1 MNTLTTV
8 DNKQQATTIFKRLL
22 MSKATSHT
30 REAYK
35 DDLAVFGKFMS
46 VDLESVSDSEWNKL
60 DTAFVS
66 AYLEWLKQQV
76 SEKTKRPYSTAT
88 IARRITAVKE
98 LLTEATY
105 NGCFDRDKLDYI
117 KNRLDS
123 VEVTNEHHGTIT
135 PEEQDRLLITADSQ
149 PGLKG
154 LRDYALFRLWLDT
167 GLRRAEMA
175 ALKVRDLTVKNGIET
190 LIIRQGKGNKI
201 REIGLEDDTASIVRE
216 WLKESGQDSQENNP
230 IFCQVRKFGR
240 GKKAE
245 YRVIDSQKHLAP
257 VNLYQLVL
265 WYKDKAGIKSDIT
278 PHSFRVAMITNML
291 DDNAPIQH
299 VQKVTGHTTT
309 RMITEVYDRNT
320 YSRPLASYRRRSLPQ
335 RMAVARYLSVLIG
348 E

>member
-1 MNTLTTV
+1 MNAITQRDKT
-8 DNKQQATTIFKRLL
+8 QATIFKRLL
-22 MSKATSHT
+22 ASKATKNT

-35 DDLAVFGKFMS
+35 DDLNVLANFLS
-46 VDLESVSDSEWNKL
+46 IDLESIPDSAWL
-60 DTAFVS
+60 DFDKSTVA

-76 SEKTKRPYSTAT
+76 SNKTGRPYSTAT

-98 LLTEATY
+98 LLTEAAY
-105 NGCFDRDKLDYI
+105 HGCFSRDDLDYI

-135 PEEQDRLLITADSQ
+135 PDEQDRLLTTADSQ

-190 LIIRQGKGNKI
+190 LIIRHGKGNKI
-201 REIGLEDDTASIVRE
+201 REIGLEDDTAQIVRE
-216 WLKESGQDSQENNP
+216 WIKESKQDSEKP
-230 IFCQVRKFGR
+230 MFCQVRKFGR
-240 GKKAE
+240 GKEAG
-245 YRVIDSQKHLAP
+245 YRIVNPEKHLAP

-278 PHSFRVAMITNML
+278 PHSFRVAMITDML
-291 DDNAPIQH
+291 DYSAPIQH

-320 YSRPLASYRRRSLPQ
+320 YSKPLASYRRRRLPQ
-335 RMAVARYLSVLIG
+335 RMAA
-348 E
+348 